1 VLPFAFPVVEKA
13 NGNTVPASATIGRH
27 LEEKPMS
34 ERISVSVRDGVAD
47 VKLNRPDKLNAL
59 DQDMFAAL
67 AETGRALA
75 GDRSVRSVVL
85 SGEGRAF
92 CAGLDFT
99 GFMAMAG
106 EGSASSTPRRN
117 PLERVE
123 GSPANF
129 AQSAAYVWVELP
141 VPVIAAV
148 HGVAYGGGLQLA
160 LGADIRFVAPDAR
173 LSVREIQWGLIPD
186 MTGTQTLRHLVRQDV
201 ARELTYTGRIVS
213 GTEAVELGLA
223 THVSETPYQAA
234 LEIAAEIASRSPD
247 AVRAAKEL
255 LTAAPLVSIEE
266 GLALE
271 EKLQRSLIGRPNQ
284 IEAVQANLQKRD
296 PKFTDPE

>member
-1 VLPFAFPVVEKA
+1 
-13 NGNTVPASATIGRH
+13 
-27 LEEKPMS
+27 MS
-34 ERISVSVRDGVAD
+34 ERIKVSVQDHVAD
-47 VKLNRPDKLNAL
+47 VKLDRAEKLNAL
-59 DQDMFAAL
+59 DQAMFEAL
-67 AETGRALA
+67 VDTGRELA
-75 GDRSVRSVVL
+75 RDRSVRAVVL

-99 GFMAMAG
+99 SFMAMAG
-106 EGSASSTPRRN
+106 EPADSELPRRS
-117 PLERVE
+117 PLERRP

-129 AQSAAYVWVELP
+129 AQSAAYVWTELP
-141 VPVIAAV
+141 IPVIAAV
-148 HGVAYGGGLQLA
+148 HGVAWGGGLQIALA
-160 LGADIRFVAPDAR
+160 ADIRLVAPDAR

-223 THVSETPYQAA
+223 TRVSDTPYQAA
-234 LEIAAEIASRSPD
+234 LELAREIAGKSPD
-247 AVRAAKEL
+247 AVRAAKQL
-255 LTAAPLVSIEE
+255 LTAAPLVGVEE
-266 GLALE
+266 GLMLE
-271 EKLQRSLIGRPNQ
+271 EKLQRSLIGGPNQ

>member
-1 VLPFAFPVVEKA
+1 MP
-13 NGNTVPASATIGRH
+13 
-27 LEEKPMS
+27 
-34 ERISVSVRDGVAD
+34 ERIVVSLQDGVAD
-47 VKLNRPDKLNAL
+47 VKLNRPEKLNAL
-59 DQDMFAAL
+59 DQALFEAL
-67 AETGRALA
+67 AETGRQLA

-106 EGSASSTPRRN
+106 EDSAAGAVRRN
-117 PLERVE
+117 PLERE
-123 GSPANF
+123 PGRPANF
-129 AQSAAYVWVELP
+129 AQTAAYVWVELP

-160 LGADIRFVAPDAR
+160 LGADIRLVAPDAR

-186 MTGTQTLRHLVRQDV
+186 MSGTQTLRHLVRQDV

-223 THVSETPYQAA
+223 TRLSDTPHRAA
-234 LEIAAEIASRSPD
+234 LELAREIAGHSPD
-247 AVRAAKEL
+247 AVRAAKQL
-255 LTAAPLVSIEE
+255 LTAAPLVGLEE
-266 GLALE
+266 GLLLE
-271 EKLQRSLIGRPNQ
+271 EKLQRSLLGRPNQ
-284 IEAVQANLQKRD
+284 VEAVRANLEKRD
-296 PKFTDPE
+296 PKFADPE